1 MSILGLVVLVLF
13 NVLFVGCAST
23 SQEEI
28 VKAANLNDNKI
39 DEPISS
45 NTNKVTTVST
55 NINEAIASPV
65 DNNNKNTLSTPVE
78 SPYIPKDN
86 PRPWSI
92 NLYEDSKMAQIDSI
106 EVYLYKEP
114 KKTDKKKLIPHFID
128 QTKTVD
134 ILFNAHSTP
143 IITNRPIRVFI
154 DPGHGGIDPGAVSKD
169 KKTYEKTITLD
180 IAQRLKTYLDG
191 AGFITK
197 LSRTENQTTIP
208 LENRSIMANNWGAD
222 IFISIHVNSTTSSRP
237 NGYETYVL
245 ANVGQ
250 LSTSMNKS
258 SMTEADWDFI
268 NATYLGNKND
278 QNNLL
283 LGYAIHR
290 RTSKTSR
297 IKDRGLR
304 RARYNVLRGV
314 TMPAALVECGY
325 ISSPQD
331 LKQLKTADFRERCAR
346 GIYQGICDYAYGR
359 MQPGLAATPVP
370 TENKKN
376 VAFTN
381 QTNNLSTKTATI
393 VQQPQLDNKPNR
405 FIKGIEKKP
414 PEKNQIWTPD
424 YEENALTT
432 SPELEAIREQALRA
446 AGISFSPKEIA
457 PPPSQKN
464 N

>member
-1 MSILGLVVLVLF
+1 MKAITPILGLVF
-13 NVLFVGCAST
+13 FSILFVGCAST

-28 VKAANLNDNKI
+28 IKVINIDDIKI
-39 DEPISS
+39 VE
-45 NTNKVTTVST
+45 TTVAT
-55 NINEAIASPV
+55 NINETIATPV
-65 DNNNKNTLSTPVE
+65 DDNKTNAISKPVE
-78 SPYIPKDN
+78 APYVPKDN

-92 NLYEDSKMAQIDSI
+92 NLYEDSKVAQIDSI

-114 KKTDKKKLIPHFID
+114 KENDKKKLIPHFID
-128 QTKTVD
+128 QTKTID

-154 DPGHGGIDPGAVSKD
+154 DPGHGGVDPGAVAKD

-191 AGFITK
+191 AGFVTK
-197 LSRTENQTTIP
+197 LSRTENQTTLS

-222 IFISIHVNSTTSSRP
+222 IFISIHVNSTTSSKP
-237 NGYETYVL
+237 NGYETYIL

-258 SMTEADWDFI
+258 SMTKSDWDFI

-278 QNNLL
+278 KNNLL

-331 LKQLKTADFRERCAR
+331 LKLLKTADYRERCAR

-370 TENKKN
+370 TENKKMI
-376 VAFTN
+376 VSTN
-381 QTNNLSTKTATI
+381 QPNNLSSEPSKTL
-393 VQQPQLDNKPNR
+393 QPAQLENTPDR
-405 FIKGIEKKP
+405 LIKAMEKRPIEKKP
-414 PEKNQIWTPD
+414 IWTPD
-424 YEENALTT
+424 YKEDALAT

-446 AGISFSPKEIA
+446 AGISFSTKDIA
-457 PPPSQKN
+457 PPSQKN